1 MRRQEWTVAYK
12 VIQWSTGNVGKF
24 ALKLVAEHPEL
35 ELVGLWVHSEDKAGK
50 DAGELAGIGT
60 LGVAAT
66 NGIDWTRWI
75 VSVLVA
81 ALFCDGRRE
90 SHRRNSSPA
99 TRVPLTDALVEAI
112 PPSHPRD
119 STLRRRGDRTFRP
132 AAAGKQGRPMS
143 GRRAGRARQ
152 LSGEG
157 LGRLVLWTGS
167 GSRVRTGLS

>member
-1 MRRQEWTVAYK
+1 MFRA
-12 VIQWSTGNVGKF
+12 
-24 ALKLVAEHPEL
+24 
-35 ELVGLWVHSEDKAGK
+35 
-50 DAGELAGIGT
+50 IGT
-60 LGVAAT
+60 TSRSVLCGIAGVVVGWHAAAGLGVAAT

-81 ALFCDGRRE
+81 ALFCDGWRE

-132 AAAGKQGRPMS
+132 AAAGKQ
-143 GRRAGRARQ
+143 
-152 LSGEG
+152 
-157 LGRLVLWTGS
+157 
-167 GSRVRTGLS
+167 